1 MRVLI
6 TGSNGQVGQAL
17 KSISNEYF
25 EIDFLFYDSS
35 MLDITSLS
43 QCQEVFSKM
52 KPDYCIN
59 LAAYTAVDKAEEEK
73 EKAYLVN
80 AEGVKCLAQ
89 VCKENKVV
97 LIQISTDFVFD
108 GNKRS
113 PYTIEDKPNPIN
125 VYGASKLK
133 GEDYIK
139 SMLQQYYI
147 VRTSWVYSDF
157 GNNFKKTMLRLGETR
172 NELSVVNDQVGCPTD
187 AVELSRFLMHLIH
200 DKEKFGVYHYSGKK
214 VCSWYDFAVSIFE
227 EAGMKVE
234 VKAIGSDEF
243 ASKAKRPK
251 YSVLK

>member
-1 MRVLI
+1 MRILV

-43 QCQEVFSKM
+43 KCQEVFSKV

-73 EKAYLVN
+73 ETAYLVN
-80 AEGVKCLAQ
+80 AEGVKYLAQ

-108 GNKRS
+108 GNKNT

-133 GEDYIK
+133 GEEYIRT
-139 SMLQQYYI
+139 MLQQYYI

-157 GNNFKKTMLRLGETR
+157 GNNFKKTMLRLAKTR
-172 NELSVVNDQVGCPTD
+172 NELSVVNDQIGCPTD
-187 AVELSRFLMHLIH
+187 AVELSRFLMYLIQ
-200 DKEKFGVYHYSGKK
+200 DKVTFGVYHYSGIK

-227 EAGMKVE
+227 EAGVKVE
-234 VKAIGSDEF
+234 VRPIGSDEF
-243 ASKAKRPK
+243 AAKAKRPK